1 MFKISSSKEKIL
13 EKKGILKMGR
23 FWPRSRRLFAAG
35 DEGPEAQ
42 SRCIFESRGDRP
54 ACFYRAHRRT
64 NTHKTQQAEKN
75 HFENKKTMKKKGV
88 GTWWCDEELIEVD
101 EEGPAVRQ
109 HRRRPRPAVPRRQ
122 QPLEEVACYYFNHRA
137 RARAEGR
144 KLSRHVKGGSS

>member
-1 MFKISSSKEKIL
+1 M
-13 EKKGILKMGR
+13 
-23 FWPRSRRLFAAG
+23 
-35 DEGPEAQ
+35 
-42 SRCIFESRGDRP
+42 
-54 ACFYRAHRRT
+54 
-64 NTHKTQQAEKN
+64 N

-144 KLSRHVKGGSS
+144 KLSRHGRGGVVELIGSSLIVLAGGGDFLWGVVLVALLVLETTCNACVCEQQGKKVVGEWWVVVVVVG